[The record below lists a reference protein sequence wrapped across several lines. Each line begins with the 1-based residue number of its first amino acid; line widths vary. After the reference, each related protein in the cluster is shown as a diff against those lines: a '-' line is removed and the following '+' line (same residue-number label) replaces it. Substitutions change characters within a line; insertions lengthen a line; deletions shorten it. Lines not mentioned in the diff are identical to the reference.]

1 MTIKPRIARP
11 LGTMIVYGYAEKD
24 VATDLDLA
32 LRIGATCVEILPLWR
47 TYPDPKPLKRLVS
60 DHGMTIHSAHGCWGS
75 QAIAARRVDL
85 GSLEPTVRQESVDD
99 IRRCLDWIAEAGGRH
114 LVIHPGGLSEPA
126 ESLAR
131 RSALI
136 DSLNQLAG
144 DAHATGVTL
153 CVENMPPGVHPG
165 SQMAEIAMLVAEVG
179 RVEIGLALD
188 TGHAHLVASAHEE
201 TLAAGRALVTT
212 HVHDNRGKK
221 DVHLPPGFGEIQWGD
236 WVDALDEIDYSG
248 PVMLECIRYIRDHP
262 EILTPEFLRLL
273 RAIAGIA

>member
-11 LGTMIVYGYAEKD
+11 LGTMIVYGFAEKD

-47 TYPDPKPLKRLVS
+47 AYPDPRPLKRLVA

-85 GSLEPTVRQESVDD
+85 ASPELTVREESVDD

-114 LVIHPGGLSEPA
+114 LVVHPGGLSEPA
-126 ESLAR
+126 ESAAR

-136 DSLNQLAG
+136 ESLNQLA
-144 DAHATGVTL
+144 DHAQATGVTL

-165 SQMAEIAMLVAEVG
+165 SRMAEIATLVAEVG
-179 RVEIGLALD
+179 RAEIGLALD

-201 TLAAGRALVTT
+201 TLAAGQALVTT
-212 HVHDNRGKK
+212 HVHDNHGKK
-221 DVHLPPGFGEIQWGD
+221 DVHLPPGFGEIDWGA
-236 WVDALDEIDYSG
+236 WVDSLDEIDYCG

-262 EILTPEFLRLL
+262 EILTPEFGHLL
-273 RAIAGIA
+273 RSIAGIA